1 MIYQDIEYDI
11 LWYNIINYIF
21 MYKQNTVQYT
31 IFTTSPTWFDST
43 PKLGGFSFYKTTSTK
58 GSWNTNFC
66 QHPSDPRW
74 YLPLAP
80 TNDSSHRYPSPHKQT
95 QKIRT
100 SHERVLYCWWTVVG
114 KTKVIWRID
123 GWFDFKFNAKFK
135 SILGGFAYRTIFWD
149 DNIPVQASHV
159 VPDFFQK
166 QY

>member
-1 MIYQDIEYDI
+1 
-11 LWYNIINYIF
+11 
-21 MYKQNTVQYT
+21 MYKQNTVLYT
-31 IFTTSPTWFDST
+31 IFTTSPTWFDLT
-43 PKLGGFSFYKTTSTK
+43 PQLGGFSFYKTTSTK

-114 KTKVIWRID
+114 KTQVIWRID
-123 GWFDFKFNAKFK
+123 GWFDFKFNAIFK

-166 QY
+166 QYQTYTIL